1 MHHAVSQVSRTQI
14 RFATPTRDELSHTA
28 TTWAFSC
35 KKTSTTQ
42 ENTAKNLADASA
54 KLAYREVIYEDIA
67 SRIATEKGQTTLLRR
82 VFGVDSSG
90 KADEDVAAEMLDVL
104 GRVDDA
110 RAHVVAT
117 VGPTLPEVPNARSV
131 SLPVTV
137 SVAERAQS
145 RWQSRTLWVRG
156 ALATLQT
163 CGHKKLERVGKQHW
177 SFIVRAAASFAD
189 DVTGHSCTAANRT
202 IGRRAQQL
210 AHDAEKKG
218 YRTKGRR
225 TAALS
230 EKSMTRAV
238 SHVMAALADL
248 GWVIVRATGRHLTT
262 AERVV
267 AFARHRTHQIKAGSV
282 RDLVTPR
289 ESFVVE
295 KPREAKPAWAV
306 SSNPFMRHGPQA
318 TVGEG
323 TWKALINQAKDTIV
337 DMCSNG
343 LLSPH
348 RCVAPLSSL
357 LTLSKWLLNAHTRA
371 SKPSSN
377 EKKQRKP
384 GFRRDPASLQAQK
397 TAASLADRLP
407 WLIRKPTGG
416 RYHLGALAHVIE
428 DTGSSHLAAS
438 EIQAGIDAFLAARG
452 WEIYPTDI
460 RRPLAWLRTV
470 LTRHNQAN
478 AIFVESMAKHAA
490 ARDESRRSRSKGD
503 YATQPKL
510 T

>member
-1 MHHAVSQVSRTQI
+1 MQHAVSQVSRTQI
-14 RFATPTRDELSHTA
+14 RFATPTRDEPSHTT
-28 TTWAFSC
+28 TTWAFSY

-54 KLAYREVIYEDIA
+54 KLAYREVIYEDIS

-90 KADEDVAAEMLDVL
+90 KTDEAVASEMLDVL
-104 GRVDDA
+104 GQVDDA

-117 VGPTLPEVPNARSV
+117 VGPTLPEVPNSRSV

-137 SVAERAQS
+137 SSDERVQD
-145 RWQSRTLWVRG
+145 RWQSRTLWVKG
-156 ALATLQT
+156 ALAALQR

-177 SFIVRAAASFAD
+177 SFIVRAAAMFAD
-189 DVTGHSCTAANRT
+189 DVTGHNCTAANRT

-218 YRTKGRR
+218 YRTTGRR

-230 EKSMTRAV
+230 EQSMTRAV
-238 SHVMAALADL
+238 SHVLAVLTDL

-267 AFARHRTHQIKAGSV
+267 AFARHRRHQTRAGSV

-289 ESFVVE
+289 SEFVAE
-295 KPREAKPAWAV
+295 KPREPKPAWAV
-306 SSNPFMRHGPQA
+306 STNPFMHHGPQNG
-318 TVGEG
+318 TGKG
-323 TWKALINQAKDTIV
+323 TWKTLINQAKTMLV
-337 DMCSNG
+337 DMCAHG

-348 RCVAPLSSL
+348 QRVALRSSLVTLSS
-357 LTLSKWLLNAHTRA
+357 WLLNAHTRA

-377 EKKQRKP
+377 QKQQRKP
-384 GFRRDPASLQAQK
+384 GFHRDPASLQAHK
-397 TAASLADRLP
+397 TAAVLADRLP
-407 WLIRKPTGG
+407 WLLRKPTGG

-428 DTGSSHLAAS
+428 DTGSSHRAAS

-452 WEIYPTDI
+452 WEIYPTEI
-460 RRPLAWLRTV
+460 RRPLAWLHTV
-470 LTRHNQAN
+470 LARHNQAN
-478 AIFVESMAKHAA
+478 TGVEAPLEWVSTT
-490 ARDESRRSRSKGD
+490 
-503 YATQPKL
+503 Y
-510 T
+510 